1 MTTPDVCRKVT
12 QEWRNNVSENAV
24 KRNWRKLYY
33 IIDQAYTVLHICSDT
48 VDELSFNILQ
58 NHVYVTLAKLMFG
71 YIYSD
76 ALLYGEYLIR
86 VLKRNEEQP
95 ENIINEIHNKAM
107 SKDDVLVDEIK
118 NYVLK
123 LLSAIVSYIYTPY

>member
-1 MTTPDVCRKVT
+1 MATPDACRKVT